1 MKQINQIGKYTRKQ
15 EIIDAKRGRTFITP
29 QNRSYVFDYNKV
41 GAKYIFII
49 NYLDKRWQIT
59 ESDFN
64 KTNIDDLLKSIELS
78 NKIS

>member
-29 QNRSYVFDYNKV
+29 QNRNYVFDYNKV

-64 KTNIDDLLKSIELS
+64 RTNIDDLLKSIELS

>member
-41 GAKYIFII
+41 GTKYIFII